1 MQLSNRV
8 LNAPESPIRKLVP
21 FADQARARGTHV
33 YHLNIGQPDI
43 PTPQVMWDAV
53 ANSGIKVL
61 SYSPSGGIPELREA
75 MVAYYK
81 RYDIALE
88 PDQFLVTTAGS
99 EAILFALAAI
109 CDPGDDIVVSEPFYA
124 NYNGYGALLNV
135 RIKAVTASPEDGY
148 ALPPVAVWE
157 AQITSRTKALMIC
170 NPCNPTGRVYTR
182 DELDVLV
189 ALAKKHNLYIISD
202 EVYREFCYSD
212 ESPISIMSFPE
223 IADRAIMVDSISKRF
238 SACGARIG
246 SLASFNREV
255 IAGAMK
261 FAQSRL
267 SPPTLGQVMAAAAYK
282 LPPTYFDDVIEA
294 YRKRRDV
301 VLSELSQVPGVICQ
315 KPAGAF
321 YIFAKLPLE
330 NAEAFVK
337 WMLTD
342 FSDNG
347 ETTMMAPGAGFYA
360 NPGLGQSEVRI
371 AYVLEEERCRRA
383 MQLVAMGLTAYKKT
397 VTV

>member
-8 LNAPESPIRKLVP
+8 LSAPESPIRKLVP
-21 FADQARARGTHV
+21 FADQAKASGTHV

-43 PTPQVMWDAV
+43 PTPQAMWDAV
-53 ANSGIKVL
+53 AKADIKVL
-61 SYSPSGGIPELREA
+61 SYSPSGGIPELRSA
-75 MVAYYK
+75 MIDYYK
-81 RYDIALE
+81 RYDIALDQ
-88 PDQFLVTTAGS
+88 DQFIVTTAGS

-135 RIKAVTASPEDGY
+135 GIKAVTAVPENGY
-148 ALPPVAVWE
+148 ALPPVEEWE
-157 AQITSRTKALMIC
+157 ARITPRTKALMIC
-170 NPCNPTGRVYTR
+170 NPCNPTGRVYNR
-182 DELDVLV
+182 DELNILI
-189 ALAKKHNLYIISD
+189 ALAKRHDLYIISD

-246 SLASFNREV
+246 SVASYNRDL
-255 IAGAMK
+255 IAGALK

-267 SPPTLGQVMAAAAYK
+267 SPPTLGQVMAAAAYR

-301 VLSELSQVPGVICQ
+301 VLEEIGKIPGVICQ
-315 KPAGAF
+315 QPAGAF
-321 YIFAKLPLE
+321 YIFAKLPLD
-330 NAEAFVK
+330 NAEEFVK

-360 NPGLGQSEVRI
+360 NPGMGEAEVRI

-383 MQLVAMGLTAYKKT
+383 IQLVAMGLAAYKKT
-397 VTV
+397 VSV